1 MYAIHL
7 SSLYV
12 YRTIPGPATFSMEMT
27 SIAVANPLTYNVQ
40 KTAQIKAERSP
51 EYVNI
56 KPLPAQEPSVD
67 VSHNIVTEENLAYAT
82 HVHRHNPQVPLDP
95 TREPS
100 TTPAQEYET
109 RAVEDQEY
117 ETVTT
122 PSQRASEDQEYET
135 V

>member
-1 MYAIHL
+1 M
-7 SSLYV
+7 SP
-12 YRTIPGPATFSMEMT
+12 YRTIPDLATFSMEMT
-27 SIAVANPLTYNVQ
+27 NIAVANPLTHNVQ
-40 KTAQIKAERSP
+40 KSRAERGP
-51 EYVNI
+51 AYVNI
-56 KPLPAQEPSVD
+56 KPLPAQEPTVD

-95 TREPS
+95 TQEPS
-100 TTPAQEYET
+100 TTPS
-109 RAVEDQEY
+109 QEY

>member
-1 MYAIHL
+1 MYTLHL

-40 KTAQIKAERSP
+40 KTAQIKAKEGP
-51 EYVNI
+51 EYVNT
-56 KPLPAQEPSVD
+56 KPLPAQEPTVD
-67 VSHNIVTEENLAYAT
+67 VSHNIITEENLAYAT

-95 TREPS
+95 TQEPS
-100 TTPAQEYET
+100 TMPS
-109 RAVEDQEY
+109 QEY